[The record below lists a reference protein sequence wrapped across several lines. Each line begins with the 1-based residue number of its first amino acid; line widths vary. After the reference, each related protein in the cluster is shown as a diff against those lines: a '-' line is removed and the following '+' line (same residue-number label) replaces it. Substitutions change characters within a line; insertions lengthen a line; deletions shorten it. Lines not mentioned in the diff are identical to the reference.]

1 MEKREITRDQ
11 FYDDVLSIVR
21 RLRVVYHIPD
31 DFCSIVDEV
40 WDSRPFR
47 GNINVI
53 ASLRERIIRGLID
66 KAAFSIKAANYVR
79 AAEILDLLREQV
91 KKLDG
96 DFGAK
101 I

>member
-21 RLRVVYHIPD
+21 RLRVVCHIPD
-31 DFCSIVDEV
+31 DFYSIVDEV
-40 WDSRPFR
+40 WDSSPFR

-66 KAAFSIKAANYVR
+66 DVEFAVKSANYVR
-79 AAEILDLLREQV
+79 AAETLDLLREQV

-96 DFGAK
+96 DFDTK